1 MIELVNIKK
10 EYGKK
15 SNIHQVLRNINLKI
29 EKGELIGI
37 MGRSGSGKTT
47 LLNIIGCMDEIT
59 EGLYIYNGKKVNEF
73 SKSKLEKFKKENIS
87 FVFQDFALMNDYTV
101 YENVE
106 LPLII
111 KRLSKKKRKTII
123 MEQLKELEIEHLAY
137 KYPNQISGG
146 EKQRCAIARAL
157 VTNNE
162 LILADEPTGALDE
175 KTGEKIMDILINI
188 NKIGKTVVIVNHDK
202 EIAKKCN
209 RVIYLKDGVVN
220 NEG

>member
-111 KRLSKKKRKTII
+111 KRLPKKR
-123 MEQLKELEIEHLAY
+123 
-137 KYPNQISGG
+137 
-146 EKQRCAIARAL
+146 EKRL
-157 VTNNE
+157 
-162 LILADEPTGALDE
+162 
-175 KTGEKIMDILINI
+175 
-188 NKIGKTVVIVNHDK
+188 
-202 EIAKKCN
+202 
-209 RVIYLKDGVVN
+209 
-220 NEG
+220 

>member
-1 MIELVNIKK
+1 MIEVVNIKK

-111 KRLSKKKRKTII
+111 KRLPKKKRKTII

-188 NKIGKTVVIVNHDK
+188 NKIGKTVVIVTHDK

>member
-1 MIELVNIKK
+1 MISI
-10 EYGKK
+10 
-15 SNIHQVLRNINLKI
+15 
-29 EKGELIGI
+29 
-37 MGRSGSGKTT
+37 
-47 LLNIIGCMDEIT
+47 
-59 EGLYIYNGKKVNEF
+59 
-73 SKSKLEKFKKENIS
+73 
-87 FVFQDFALMNDYTV
+87 
-101 YENVE
+101 
-106 LPLII
+106 
-111 KRLSKKKRKTII
+111 
-123 MEQLKELEIEHLAY
+123 LKELEIEHLAY

-188 NKIGKTVVIVNHDK
+188 NKIGKTVVIVTHDK

>member
-111 KRLSKKKRKTII
+111 KRLPKKKRKMII

-188 NKIGKTVVIVNHDK
+188 NKIGKTVVIVTHDK

>member
-1 MIELVNIKK
+1 
-10 EYGKK
+10 
-15 SNIHQVLRNINLKI
+15 
-29 EKGELIGI
+29 
-37 MGRSGSGKTT
+37 
-47 LLNIIGCMDEIT
+47 MDEIT

-111 KRLSKKKRKTII
+111 KRLPKKKRKTII

-188 NKIGKTVVIVNHDK
+188 NKIGKTVVIVTHDK

>member
-111 KRLSKKKRKTII
+111 KRLPKKKRKTII

-188 NKIGKTVVIVNHDK
+188 NKIGKTVVIVTHDK